1 MEGRQIMKKFT
12 KIFGTALLTA
22 ALFASSASA
31 AVGDIKVKTGG
42 VTKAPVQD
50 GKITAA
56 EYGNCSTLVLDGSG
70 KNTEGTWANTA
81 WATQKFTIYSAWDA
95 KNLYLGITIE
105 GDTTNNQV
113 TKDSLKDSCPF
124 GKCDSF
130 QLGFNPGNIIQDQ
143 NTLLF
148 CVGLNEGECYVE
160 ADAYR
165 SEKDGEQNVKN
176 YTKLKTYCTKYS
188 ESGINYSFEVA
199 IPWTEIC
206 VKGAGRSNEG
216 AKVFDM
222 TGELA
227 KIKAGY
233 ELPFFFVYTDKDA
246 AGKNIYIRTDATTG
260 ASWKAQEMGSIV
272 LQLQAAPKTTT
283 PGTAAQTADASA
295 LAVLALAASAAA
307 FVVIKKKH

>member
-1 MEGRQIMKKFT
+1 MKKSL
-12 KIFGTALLTA
+12 KILTTALVA
-22 ALFASSASA
+22 ATMLASSASA

-56 EYGNCSTLVLDGSG
+56 EYGNCSTLVFDGSG
-70 KNTEGTWANTA
+70 KNTEGTWAGTS

-95 KNLYLGITIE
+95 KNLYLGIVVE
-105 GDTTNNQV
+105 GDTTNNQT
-113 TKDSLKDSCPF
+113 TKDALKDQDPF
-124 GKCDSF
+124 GKYDSF
-130 QLGFNPGNIIQDQ
+130 QLGFNPGNIIKDQ
-143 NTLLF
+143 NTQLF
-148 CVGLNEGECYVE
+148 GIGLCEGECYVV

-188 ESGINYSFEVA
+188 ETGANYNVEIA
-199 IPWTEIC
+199 IPWTELC

-246 AGKNIYIRTDATTG
+246 AGKNIYIRSDATTG

-272 LQLQAAPKTTT
+272 LQLQAAPAASN
-283 PGTAAQTADASA
+283 PGSAAQTADTAALVLLAMTASA
-295 LAVLALAASAAA
+295 GAA
-307 FVVIKKKH
+307 FALRKRK

>member
-1 MEGRQIMKKFT
+1 MKKFT

-50 GKITAA
+50 GKITAE
-56 EYGNCSTLVLDGSG
+56 EYGSCTPLVLDGSG
-70 KNTEGTWANTA
+70 KNTEGTWAGTK
-81 WATQKFTIYSAWDA
+81 WQTEKFTIYSAWDA
-95 KNLYLGITIE
+95 KNLYIGITVE

-113 TKDSLKDSCPF
+113 AKDTLKDACPF
-124 GKCDSF
+124 GKTDSF
-130 QLGFNPGNIIQDQ
+130 QLGFNPGAIVKGQHPV
-143 NTLLF
+143 LF
-148 CVGLNEGECYVE
+148 CIGLSEGECYVH

-165 SEKDGEQNVKN
+165 SEKDGEQSVTN

-188 ESGINYSFEVA
+188 ASGINYAFEVA
-199 IPWTEIC
+199 IPWTELC
-206 VKGAGRSNEG
+206 VKGAGRSGEG

-222 TGELA
+222 TGEL
-227 KIKAGY
+227 KNIKAGY

-246 AGKNIYIRTDATTG
+246 SGGNVFIRSDATTG
-260 ASWKAQEMGSIV
+260 AKWVAEEMGSIA
-272 LQLQAAPKTTT
+272 LQLQASPKTTT

>member
-1 MEGRQIMKKFT
+1 MKKFT

-56 EYGNCSTLVLDGSG
+56 EYGNCTPLVLDGSG
-70 KNTEGTWANTA
+70 KNTEGTWANTK
-81 WATQKFTIYSAWDA
+81 WATQKFTVYSAWDA
-95 KNLYLGITIE
+95 KNLYLGIVIE
-105 GDTTNNQV
+105 GDTTNNQTV
-113 TKDSLKDSCPF
+113 KGEGGF
-124 GKCDSF
+124 GKSDTF
-130 QLGFNPGNIIQDQ
+130 QFGFNPGAIITGQHPIIFASHCND
-143 NTLLF
+143 
-148 CVGLNEGECYVE
+148 GDCYVE

-165 SEKDGEQNVKN
+165 SEKDGEQQVKDYANVKA
-176 YTKLKTYCTKYS
+176 YCSKYS
-188 ESGINYSFEVA
+188 ATGINYQYEIV
-199 IPWTEIC
+199 IPWTELC

-222 TGELA
+222 TGELS

-233 ELPFFFVYTDKDA
+233 ELPFIFIYTDVDA
-246 AGKNIYIRTDATTG
+246 NGKPIYIRTDATTG
-260 ASWKAQEMGSIV
+260 AKWVAEEMGSIV

>member
-1 MEGRQIMKKFT
+1 MKKT
-12 KIFGTALLTA
+12 AKILTTALVA
-22 ALFASSASA
+22 AAMLASSASA

-42 VTKAPVQD
+42 VTKAPIQD

-56 EYGNCSTLVLDGSG
+56 EYGNCSTLVFDGSG
-70 KNTEGTWANTA
+70 KNTEGTWANTS
-81 WATQKFTIYSAWDA
+81 WATQKFTVYSAWDA

-113 TKDSLKDSCPF
+113 TKDSLKDGCPF
-124 GKCDSF
+124 GQCDSF
-130 QLGFNPGNIIQDQ
+130 QLGFNPGNIIKDQ

-148 CVGLNEGECYVE
+148 CIGLNEGECYVE

-165 SEKDGEQNVKN
+165 SETDGEQNVKN

-188 ESGINYSFEVA
+188 DSGINYSFEVA

-206 VKGAGRSNEG
+206 VKGAGRSGEG

-246 AGKNIYIRTDATTG
+246 NGQNIYIRSDATTG

-272 LQLQAAPKTTT
+272 FQLQAAPAASN
-283 PGTAAQTADASA
+283 PGSAAQTADTAALVLLAMTASA
-295 LAVLALAASAAA
+295 GAA
-307 FVVIKKKH
+307 FALKKRKK